1 MANPVFLVRLAFRV
15 PMEPHRPHTWVAML
29 VWVVWVV
36 LVVPAP
42 AVLAVTVVTV
52 VPVPLV
58 EMQVQAPMATPV
70 AVAVPVAR
78 VAACSGS
85 PGRTVPPV
93 ASADP
98 ATGLATFH

>member
-1 MANPVFLVRLAFRV
+1 LALLVHHLLPRSMANPVFLVRLAFRV
-15 PMEPHRPHTWVAML
+15 PMGPHRPHTWVAML

-70 AVAVPVAR
+70 AVAVPVAK
-78 VAACSGS
+78 VA
-85 PGRTVPPV
+85 
-93 ASADP
+93 
-98 ATGLATFH
+98 